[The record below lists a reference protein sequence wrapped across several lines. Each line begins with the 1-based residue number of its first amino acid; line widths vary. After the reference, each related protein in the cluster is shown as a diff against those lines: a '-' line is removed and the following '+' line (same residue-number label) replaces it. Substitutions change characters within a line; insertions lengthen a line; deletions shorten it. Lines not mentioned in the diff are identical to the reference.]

1 MEEKSVEKY
10 LTKQVKKCG
19 GLCLKFI
26 SPSMSGVPDRL
37 VLLPGSRMF
46 FAETKARGK
55 KPRPL
60 QIAVHKILNR
70 LGFKVFVIDCKE
82 DIEKVIKEMTSCEI
96 HSA

>member
-37 VLLPGSRMF
+37 ILMPGARIF
-46 FAETKARGK
+46 FAETKAKGR

-60 QIAVHKILNR
+60 QTAVHNILNR
-70 LGFKVFVIDCKE
+70 LGFRVFVVDCKE
-82 DIEKVIKEMTSCEI
+82 DIEKAIREMTGCEI